1 MTFGEKLQRLRARE
15 GLSQDALAERVGV
28 TRQAISKWERDE
40 TMPEAE
46 KIVRI
51 SDCFGVTTDYL
62 LKDGPE
68 KFPGSPRRLPDLEVW
83 YREKGYQLGWVL
95 AVLGVIHVLRY
106 SRSILMTFS
115 MFWETGLSLFA
126 LYGVPGLLLAVCGV
140 WIARAGRRY
149 AGRLR
154 GQHLGWL
161 GVLAGL
167 SGCLWLGGIW
177 LARFISW
184 HVDDGI
190 ATAGSMERFDGW
202 QAPLAVFLLLAL
214 AGALSLWAGKRRAD
228 CRFTAS

>member
-1 MTFGEKLQRLRARE
+1 MTFGEKLQRLRSRE
-15 GLSQDALAERVGV
+15 GLSQDRLAELLGV

-68 KFPGSPRRLPDLEVW
+68 KFPAAARRLPDLEVW
-83 YREKGYQLGWVL
+83 YREKGYQLGWIL

-106 SRSILMTFS
+106 SRSILMAFS
-115 MFWETGLSLFA
+115 AFWQTGLSLFA
-126 LYGVPGLLLAVCGV
+126 LYVVPGLLLAACGV
-140 WIARAGRRY
+140 WIACAGRRY

-190 ATAGSMERFDGW
+190 ATAGGMEGIDGW
-202 QAPLAVFLLLAL
+202 QVPLGVFLLLIL
-214 AGALSLWAGKRRAD
+214 MGALVLWAGKRRAD
-228 CRFTAS
+228 RHFTAS